1 MQLTGKLALVGAGV
15 LAITVL
21 LGMWLWS
28 VFGIMSGP
36 IDIILPL
43 VAVRLARPLLDAH
56 GL

>member
-1 MQLTGKLALVGAGV
+1 MQLTGKLVLAGAGV
-15 LAITVL
+15 LVITVL

-28 VFGIMSGP
+28 MFGIMSAP
-36 IDIILPL
+36 VDIILPL